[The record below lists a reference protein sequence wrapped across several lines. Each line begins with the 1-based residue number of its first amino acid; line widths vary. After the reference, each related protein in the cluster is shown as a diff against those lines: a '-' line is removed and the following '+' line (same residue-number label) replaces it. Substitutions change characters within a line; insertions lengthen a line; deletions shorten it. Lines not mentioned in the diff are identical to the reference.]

1 MSLGPTELIIVIV
14 ILFSLL
20 VPVAAIVF
28 LFLIYDKIRRIEQRL
43 DRLDKDQ

>member
-1 MSLGPTELIIVIV
+1 MIGPTELIIVVV

-20 VPVAAIVF
+20 VPVAAIIF
-28 LFLIYDKIRRIEQRL
+28 LFVIYDKIRRIEQRL